1 MFAGPLIKAV
11 IFWLEMF
18 WYPSLTTMV
27 SASAIDGNFQRK
39 KRGRGALARSGV
51 GVVRVAKEI
60 TLVILNEDMSD
71 NVRIIKPQENVSVLC
86 VLNPLGLLTSPMG
99 CDLFGSLE
107 TFLFIRNFGMT

>member
-1 MFAGPLIKAV
+1 MLLDMFAGPLIKAV

-39 KRGRGALARSGV
+39 KRGRGALARSGM

-71 NVRIIKPQENVSVLC
+71 NVRIIKPQENVGVLC
-86 VLNPLGLLTSPMG
+86 VLNPVPWVVTCLVH
-99 CDLFGSLE
+99 
-107 TFLFIRNFGMT
+107 